1 MQILEYTLL
10 QSETVGFASQNSLFY
25 HAKQCLLQ
33 DTDKEAITQN
43 NTLLK
48 IFTAHSL
55 PNNLCHRVC
64 KSTWRNT
71 FQKDRISQKATSV
84 CCLYQKKHST
94 SFFLQLFFCIFVLV
108 KHYRLW
114 KNLSTT
120 CGNINYSRWHNSL
133 LPMDNW

>member
-94 SFFLQLFFCIFVLV
+94 SFFLQLFFCIFVIFQRRKICRCSTNLRRKNENDTLV
-108 KHYRLW
+108 
-114 KNLSTT
+114 SV
-120 CGNINYSRWHNSL
+120 S
-133 LPMDNW
+133 

>member
-33 DTDKEAITQN
+33 DTDKEALTQN

-71 FQKDRISQKATSV
+71 FQKDRIS
-84 CCLYQKKHST
+84 KKQLPFAAYTRKST
-94 SFFLQLFFCIFVLV
+94 QLLSFSNYFFVFL
-108 KHYRLW
+108 
-114 KNLSTT
+114 S
-120 CGNINYSRWHNSL
+120 S
-133 LPMDNW
+133 

>member
-33 DTDKEAITQN
+33 DTDKEAITQD

-55 PNNLCHRVC
+55 PNNLCHRV
-64 KSTWRNT
+64 
-71 FQKDRISQKATSV
+71 
-84 CCLYQKKHST
+84 
-94 SFFLQLFFCIFVLV
+94 
-108 KHYRLW
+108 
-114 KNLSTT
+114 
-120 CGNINYSRWHNSL
+120 
-133 LPMDNW
+133 

>member
-33 DTDKEAITQN
+33 DADKETITQN

-55 PNNLCHRVC
+55 PNNLCTGCVSPLGVIH
-64 KSTWRNT
+64 
-71 FQKDRISQKATSV
+71 F
-84 CCLYQKKHST
+84 KKT
-94 SFFLQLFFCIFVLV
+94 E
-108 KHYRLW
+108 
-114 KNLSTT
+114 
-120 CGNINYSRWHNSL
+120 
-133 LPMDNW
+133 